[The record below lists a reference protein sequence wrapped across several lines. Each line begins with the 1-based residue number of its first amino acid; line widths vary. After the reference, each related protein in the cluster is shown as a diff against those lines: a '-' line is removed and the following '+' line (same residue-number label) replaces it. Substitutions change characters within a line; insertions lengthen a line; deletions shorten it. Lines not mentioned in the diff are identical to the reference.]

1 MTDTQNKIETD
12 VAIVGGGPAGVMAA
26 KFCGEYGLSAAVFDG
41 AENVY
46 DLPRAV
52 GMWDDVQRIV
62 ADAGLMDDVLPS
74 MCDQTGAEFVDAE
87 GNRLSGIELPAD
99 FLTPNGHPFIRGFHQ
114 PGFEQAIRRRLAD
127 HDGVSL
133 FIYHEAEKFSQDA
146 DGVNVVVRDLAGG
159 GTKEVR
165 AKWLIGCDGA
175 SSFVR
180 RSCDISW
187 DNIGYDQEWLVVDV
201 TISGDVQLPPLMTQ
215 ICDPARPTT
224 VIPLPLGM
232 HRWEF
237 ELLPGESREE
247 MEAPDRVWSLLSR
260 WMKPSDGKIERAV
273 VYRFHATIA
282 STFRDGRIFL
292 AGDSAHQTPPFMG
305 QGLCSGMR
313 DVNNLVWKLAAVAGG
328 SASDALLDT
337 YTDERRPM
345 AIAMVKHSVNTGKL
359 IDAWAAMGAG
369 GPEPSEELQAY
380 AYGGSAQLPHLATG
394 LLSGEDSEWIGQP
407 IPQCDVSCASGSAMF
422 DKAVGHRWAVVAKN
436 DPRDSIDA
444 ESCKF
449 WDDLDAAFVSVPE
462 PEGAMLGLLLAHEV
476 VVVRPDRLIYAV
488 SDKRPDLGFSR
499 A

>member
-1 MTDTQNKIETD
+1 MTEPRSKIETD
-12 VAIVGGGPAGVMAA
+12 VAIVGGGPAGVMSA
-26 KFCGEYGLSAAVFDG
+26 KYCGIYGLSAVVFDR
-41 AENVY
+41 AEDVY

-74 MCDQTGAEFVDAE
+74 MCDHVGAEFVDAA
-87 GNRLSGIELPAD
+87 GKRLSGLEVPPG
-99 FLTPNGHPFIRGFHQ
+99 FLTPNGYPFVRGFHQ
-114 PGFEQAIRRRLAD
+114 PGFEHAIRKRLAD

-133 FIYHEAEKFSQDA
+133 LPLHEAEQVSQDA
-146 DGVNVVVRDLAGG
+146 DGVNVAVRDLAGG
-159 GTKEVR
+159 GTKDVR

-201 TISGDVQLPPLMTQ
+201 TIGNNVELPPLMTQ

-237 ELLPGESREE
+237 ELLPGETREE
-247 MEAPDRVWSLLSR
+247 MEMPERVWSLLSP
-260 WMKPSDGKIERAV
+260 WMTPADGKIERAV
-273 VYRFHATIA
+273 VYNFHATIA
-282 STFRDGRIFL
+282 STFRHGRIFL

-313 DVNNLVWKLAAVAGG
+313 DVSNLTWKLAAVADG
-328 SASDALLDT
+328 SAGDGLLDT
-337 YTDERRPM
+337 YTEERRPM

-369 GPEPSEELQAY
+369 GPEPSEELKAY
-380 AYGGSAQLPHLATG
+380 AYGGSAQLPHPTTG
-394 LLSGEDSEWIGQP
+394 LLCGEDSEWVGQSVP
-407 IPQCDVSCASGSAMF
+407 YCDVTCQFGSGMF
-422 DKAVGHRWAVVAKN
+422 DETVGHRWAVVAKN
-436 DPRDSIDA
+436 DPRDSIGA
-444 ESCKF
+444 ESLEF
-449 WDDLDAAFVSVPE
+449 WNDLGAAFVSVPE
-462 PEGAMLGLLLAHEV
+462 PEDAMLGLLLAHEV

-488 SDKRPDLGFSR
+488 SDKRPELG
-499 A
+499 APGA